1 MVNYYRFFKRHISDN
16 LCLFRIG
23 VSKFV
28 CKLVST
34 LFYSSSM
41 TNLLQGGAPT
51 LLVAIRLAKV
61 LDKRVE
67 GIWIEEESKNT

>member
-1 MVNYYRFFKRHISDN
+1 
-16 LCLFRIG
+16 
-23 VSKFV
+23 
-28 CKLVST
+28 
-34 LFYSSSM
+34 M